1 MTRASQPRLPDPEQ
15 HSLSEDQ
22 KLAWAL
28 WETEDLTDA
37 ELWFVKDITAQVEE
51 GHRLSADHREKAEKI
66 LAKRG
71 AS

>member
-1 MTRASQPRLPDPEQ
+1 MRRKAPGDPKQ
-15 HSLSEDQ
+15 HSLSDDQ
-22 KLAWAL
+22 ELAWKL
-28 WETEDLTDA
+28 WDIIDLA
-37 ELWFVKDITAQVEE
+37 KLEREFMESITAQVEE